1 MPLSRMVLHLALL
14 MDSGSAADP
23 AGPLADAALPE
34 HISGPIHRLNDD
46 DFEQRERAVDDL
58 FAIGLPAVTALR
70 DAAEFGTAE
79 ASVRAFDVLQQLYR
93 GNDEPTFEAVDLAFQ
108 HLSRVENLAVT
119 ARAERAFESGVETR
133 QNRAIAQ
140 FERLGGIIHVTDR
153 SPERRQLGRPRIEYV
168 MLGRDWSG
176 GDEGLR
182 LLERIDDIRNTVT
195 SLYIIRGVDVPLE
208 TVRNLQVELPLL
220 AIHYRGP
227 ARLGIRS
234 RAAQQQDGCIVDEV
248 DPGSAAERAG
258 LRNND
263 QVMEIDG
270 QSVDSFEALI
280 DVIKEKQPGDK
291 VPIVFRRGSETHKVV
306 AELTSWAKTEAAN
319 PPLKP

>member
-1 MPLSRMVLHLALL
+1 
-14 MDSGSAADP
+14 MDLDAVADPKTGSA
-23 AGPLADAALPE
+23 DATRPE
-34 HISGPIHRLNDD
+34 HIAGPVERLSDP
-46 DFEQRERAVDDL
+46 DFQQREQAVDDL
-58 FAIGLPAVTALR
+58 FAIGLPAVRSLR
-70 DAAEFGTAE
+70 DAAEVGSPE
-79 ASVRAFDVLQQLYR
+79 VSVRSFEVLQRLYR
-93 GNDEPTFEAVDLAFQ
+93 GEDEPTFEAVDLALQ

-133 QNRAIAQ
+133 QKRAIAQ
-140 FERLGGIIHVTDR
+140 FERLGGIIHVSDR
-153 SPERRQLGRPRIEYV
+153 NTERRQLGRPRIEYV

-195 SLYIIRGVDVPLE
+195 ALYIIRGVEVPLD
-208 TVRNLQVELPLL
+208 TVRNLQIELPLL

-234 RAAQQQDGCIVDEV
+234 RATQQQQDGCVVDEV

-263 QVMEIDG
+263 QVLEIDG

-291 VPIVFRRGSETHKVV
+291 VPIVFRRGSDTHKVV
-306 AELTSWAKTEAAN
+306 AELSSWAKTEAAN